1 MCCVF
6 SKPKSRQKAASKK
19 PTAQERDLGNIRR
32 ICRDYGEMA
41 LAKMDGPALS
51 GIVRQ
56 WQGAGLSANTIRI
69 YLANISHLYN
79 IARKEWGMTDLVN
92 PVELVRRPRLSQ
104 GRDRR
109 LVGDEEA
116 RLLAACSDTNPE
128 LADIVTFAIET
139 AMRQGE
145 ILGLE

>member
-1 MCCVF
+1 M
-6 SKPKSRQKAASKK
+6 
-19 PTAQERDLGNIRR
+19 
-32 ICRDYGEMA
+32 
-41 LAKMDGPALS
+41 
-51 GIVRQ
+51 
-56 WQGAGLSANTIRI
+56 
-69 YLANISHLYN
+69 
-79 IARKEWGMTDLVN
+79 ARKEWGMTDLVN

>member
-1 MCCVF
+1 MHKPFSEKVTNMPSNQCVAF
-6 SKPKSRQKAASKK
+6 FQNRNPDKRLLVK

-109 LVGDEEA
+109 LG
-116 RLLAACSDTNPE
+116 R
-128 LADIVTFAIET
+128 
-139 AMRQGE
+139 G
-145 ILGLE
+145 